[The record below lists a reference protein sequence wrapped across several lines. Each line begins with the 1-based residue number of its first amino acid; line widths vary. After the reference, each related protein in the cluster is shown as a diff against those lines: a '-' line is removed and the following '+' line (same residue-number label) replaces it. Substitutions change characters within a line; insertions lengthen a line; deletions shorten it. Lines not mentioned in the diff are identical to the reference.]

1 MQEETKKLIKLII
14 LNNKNKMEYHEIQKA
29 LEDSGYNVSKSS
41 IRSYCKSE
49 IVEGEHMHILVKSK
63 VNSRYLTDEEKAT
76 IDDNHDSKLIESQA
90 LDMGRSVSTIRRYY
104 KSMGYIT
111 NSVLSKASKEY
122 IAQNYKHKTIEGLSR
137 RLKIKECKIY
147 QHFYDNPD
155 TLDLRLLDSEGFN
168 EGEPYIE
175 RTEAELEGMTQ
186 YQKHV
191 HQKIN
196 KSFFL

>member
-1 MQEETKKLIKLII
+1 MQEGTQKLIKSII
-14 LNNKNKMEYHEIQKA
+14 LKNKNQMEYHEIQKA
-29 LEDSGYNVSKSS
+29 LEDSGHNVSKSS

-49 IVEGEHMHILVKSK
+49 SVEGEPMHILVKSK

-111 NSVLSKASKEY
+111 NSVLSKASKDY
-122 IAQNYKHKTIEGLSR
+122 IAQNYKHKTIESLSR

-147 QHFYDNPD
+147 QHFYNNPD
-155 TLDLRLLDSEGFN
+155 TLDIRLLDTEGFN
-168 EGEPYIE
+168 EGEPYVE
-175 RTEAELEGMTQ
+175 RTQDQLDAMTQ

-196 KSFFL
+196 NI